1 MNVAARQGANLFNLP
16 QGLNPTSRQ
25 SEMQA
30 RERFFSDRTR
40 NLHAESPASRSLHGL
55 GDTCVD
61 TL

>member
-1 MNVAARQGANLFNLP
+1 MKRQFNLP
-16 QGLNPTSRQ
+16 QGVNPSSRQ

-30 RERFFSDRTR
+30 RERFSSDRTR
-40 NLHAESPASRSLHGL
+40 NLHAEYPASRNLHGL